1 MCLVVKCLGCQ
12 AYIETWQAMRQFT
25 ESRTEHTPDEIW
37 LVQHSPVYTQGLNG
51 KTEHLL
57 NPNGIE
63 VVQTDRGGQIT
74 YHGPGQLVLYPLLD
88 LPRHNLKVRQLIS
101 ALEQSVIDLLE
112 AFSIRAYA
120 RKDAPG
126 VYIEGR
132 KIASLGIK
140 VRRQCTYHGIA
151 LNVDM
156 DLSPF
161 YGINPCGHAGLQMT
175 QLREWVNPLPCWETI
190 EQKWVET
197 LIKTANL
204 PAPAQV
210 I

>member
-1 MCLVVKCLGCQ
+1 
-12 AYIETWQAMRQFT
+12 MRQFT
-25 ESRTEHTPDEIW
+25 ETRNEHTPDEIW
-37 LVQHSPVYTQGLNG
+37 LVQHPPVYTQGLNG
-51 KTEHLL
+51 KPEHLL

-74 YHGPGQLVLYPLLD
+74 YHGPGQLVLYPLFD
-88 LPRHNLKVRQLIS
+88 LHRHNLKVRQLIS
-101 ALEQSVIDLLE
+101 ALEQSVINLLKD
-112 AFSIRAYA
+112 FSISAHA

-126 VYIEGR
+126 VYIEGK

-151 LNVDM
+151 LNLDM

-161 YGINPCGHAGLQMT
+161 SAINPCGYAGLKMT
-175 QLREWVNPLPCWETI
+175 QLREWVNPLPPWETI

-197 LIKTANL
+197 LMQTTNL
-204 PAPAQV
+204 PGPVQFT
-210 I
+210 